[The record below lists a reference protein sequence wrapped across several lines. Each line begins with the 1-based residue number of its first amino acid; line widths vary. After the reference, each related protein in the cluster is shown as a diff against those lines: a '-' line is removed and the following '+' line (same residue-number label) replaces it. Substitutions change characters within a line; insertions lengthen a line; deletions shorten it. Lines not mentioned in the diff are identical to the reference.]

1 MIDSRAYK
9 KYGPW
14 AVITGASSGIGRA
27 IACELAQ
34 SKFNC
39 VLVGRGVTELDNL
52 SSELTS
58 QHGINCR
65 VLMMDLAEDAGAES
79 LQEAT
84 ADLDVGLLVASA
96 GFGTS
101 GAFLENTLEPELE
114 MLNVNCRSLMELS
127 WHFGRRFEKR
137 GSGGIVLMSSIVS
150 FQGTPWSA
158 HYSATK
164 AYVQVLAEGLRVELK
179 PRNVDVLA
187 VAPGP
192 TKTGFASRAKLKM
205 GAALDPTKIAPDI
218 LGALGRKTTVLPG
231 FLSKLLVYSMLPLP
245 RWARIAIMGK
255 VMRGMASTSDT
266 V

>member
-27 IACELAQ
+27 IACELAE

-52 SSELTS
+52 ASQLTS
-58 QHGINCR
+58 EHRIDCR
-65 VLMMDLAEDAGAES
+65 VLMMDLAEEAAAET
-79 LQEAT
+79 LQHAT

-101 GAFLENTLEPELE
+101 GPFLENSLEPELE

-127 WHFGRRFEKR
+127 WHFGRRFEKQGR
-137 GSGGIVLMSSIVS
+137 GGIILMSSIVS

-164 AYVQVLAEGLRVELK
+164 AYVQVLAEGLHTELK
-179 PRNVDVLA
+179 AKNVDVLA

-192 TKTGFASRAKLKM
+192 TKTGFASRANMKM
-205 GAALDPTKIAPDI
+205 GAAMEPTEIAPEI
-218 LGALGRKTTVLPG
+218 LRALGRKTTVLPG
-231 FLSKLLVYSMLPLP
+231 FFSKLLVYSMLPLP
-245 RWARIAIMGK
+245 RWAKIAIMGK
-255 VMRGMASTSDT
+255 VMRGMAS

>member
-1 MIDSRAYK
+1 MIDRRAYK

-27 IACELAQ
+27 IACELAE

-39 VLVGRGVTELDNL
+39 VLVGRGLTELDTL

-58 QHGINCR
+58 QHRVDCR
-65 VLMMDLAEDAGAES
+65 VLMLDLAEDAGAES
-79 LQEAT
+79 LQLAT

-101 GAFLENTLEPELE
+101 GAFLENPLEPEFE
-114 MLNVNCRSLMELS
+114 MLNVNCKSLLALS
-127 WHFGRRFEKR
+127 WIYGQRFEKR
-137 GSGGIVLMSSIVS
+137 GRGGIILMSSIVS

-164 AYVQVLAEGLRVELK
+164 AYVQVLAEGLHTELK
-179 PRNVDVLA
+179 AKNVDVLA

-192 TKTGFASRAKLKM
+192 TKTGFASRANMKM
-205 GAALDPTKIAPDI
+205 GPSLDPTKIAPEI
-218 LGALGRKTTVLPG
+218 LNALGRTTTVLPG
-231 FLSKLLVYSMLPLP
+231 FLSKLLVYSMVPLP

-255 VMRGMASTSDT
+255 VMRGMAST
-266 V
+266 